1 MTTTDIDR
9 VLEVAARW
17 VGYLEKSMCEYAWY
31 EQLRTGAGAG
41 NFTRFGRI
49 ADIVIGRRD
58 KRNKDGYAW
67 CCSFLLA
74 CIYESR
80 AGHVDTT
87 APAGTIQPCEN
98 VIAWMEREVGR
109 GQPLT
114 YHAGCAAWYGTA
126 RRCGGI
132 TSVPA
137 RGHLI
142 LYLDTAGKPYHIGI
156 VESVNAD
163 GSIVTIEGNTNLH
176 GEQVDP
182 NGGAVAR
189 KKRALRK
196 GAQVFL
202 NFKTI

>member
-9 VLEVAARW
+9 VLEVANRW

-49 ADIVIGRRD
+49 ADLVIGRRD

-67 CCSFLLA
+67 CCSFLLS

-87 APAGTIQPCEN
+87 APAGSLTPCET
-98 VIAWMEREVGR
+98 VIKWMEQEIGG
-109 GQPLT
+109 GQPLS
-114 YHAGCAAWYGTA
+114 YHAGCAAWHGTF
-126 RRCGGI
+126 RRIGGI
-132 TSVPA
+132 SSIPA
-137 RGHLI
+137 RGAFV
-142 LYLDTAGKPYHIGI
+142 LYLDGCGRPYHIGI
-156 VESVNAD
+156 VESVNTD
-163 GSIVTIEGNTNLH
+163 GTFTTIEGNTNLH
-176 GEQVDP
+176 GQQVDP

-189 KKRALRK
+189 KKRRNS
-196 GAQVFL
+196 GCVFL
-202 NFKTI
+202 TRHILKG

>member
-49 ADIVIGRRD
+49 ADLVIGRRD
-58 KRNKDGYAW
+58 KRSKDGYAW

-80 AGHVDTT
+80 AGHVETT
-87 APAGTIQPCEN
+87 APEGSLTPCET
-98 VIAWMEREVGR
+98 VIKWMEREIG
-109 GQPLT
+109 GGMPLA

-137 RGHLI
+137 RGHVI
-142 LYLDTAGKPYHIGI
+142 LYLDQGGKPYHIGI
-156 VESVNAD
+156 VDSVNAD
-163 GSIVTIEGNTNLH
+163 GSVTTIEGNTNLH
-176 GEQVDP
+176 GPQVDP

-189 KKRALRK
+189 KRRALRK

>member
-9 VLEVAARW
+9 VLEVASRW

-49 ADIVIGRRD
+49 ADLVIGRRD
-58 KRNKDGYAW
+58 KRSKDGYAW
-67 CCSFLLA
+67 CCSFILS
-74 CIYESR
+74 CIYESM
-80 AGHVDTT
+80 AGHVETT
-87 APAGTIQPCEN
+87 SPAGSLAPCET
-98 VIAWMEREVGR
+98 VIKWMEREIG
-109 GQPLT
+109 GGMPLA

-142 LYLDTAGKPYHIGI
+142 LYLDQGGKPYHIGI

-163 GSIVTIEGNTNLH
+163 GSVTTIEGNTNLH
-176 GEQVDP
+176 GPQVDP

>member
-49 ADIVIGRRD
+49 ADVVIGRRD
-58 KRNKDGYAW
+58 KRSKDGYAW

-80 AGHVDTT
+80 AGHVETT
-87 APAGTIQPCEN
+87 APEGTLNPCET
-98 VIAWMEREVGR
+98 VIKWMEREIG
-109 GQPLT
+109 GGMPLA

-137 RGHLI
+137 RGHVI
-142 LYLDTAGKPYHIGI
+142 LYLDQGGKPYHIGI

-163 GSIVTIEGNTNLH
+163 GSVTTIEGNTNLH
-176 GEQVDP
+176 GPQVDP

-189 KKRALRK
+189 KKRTLRK

>member
-31 EQLRTGAGAG
+31 EQQRTGAGAG

-58 KRNKDGYAW
+58 KRSKDGYAW
-67 CCSFLLA
+67 CCSFILA

-87 APAGTIQPCEN
+87 APAGSLIPSET
-98 VIAWMEREVGR
+98 VINWMEREIG
-109 GQPLT
+109 GGMPLA

-142 LYLDTAGKPYHIGI
+142 LYLDTSGKPYHIGI
-156 VESVNAD
+156 VESANAD
-163 GSIVTIEGNTNLH
+163 GSVTTIEGNTNLH
-176 GEQVDP
+176 GPQVDP

-189 KKRALRK
+189 KRRTLRK